1 MDDVMGPSCMQNNN
15 CLFSNICFKS
25 FLIDFVTFAPSPS
38 DVFLTSG
45 LILISV
51 GRILPTTNKFNLKN
65 IHLMNILLTD
75 SDDSE
80 RPEFLKHLVSLRR
93 EAPVFLA
100 MLNETRRQVRELR
113 RPNRND
119 STIQAYKS
127 VFSPTL

>member
-1 MDDVMGPSCMQNNN
+1 
-15 CLFSNICFKS
+15 
-25 FLIDFVTFAPSPS
+25 
-38 DVFLTSG
+38 
-45 LILISV
+45 
-51 GRILPTTNKFNLKN
+51 
-65 IHLMNILLTD
+65 MNILFTD

-127 VFSPTL
+127 VSSSTL